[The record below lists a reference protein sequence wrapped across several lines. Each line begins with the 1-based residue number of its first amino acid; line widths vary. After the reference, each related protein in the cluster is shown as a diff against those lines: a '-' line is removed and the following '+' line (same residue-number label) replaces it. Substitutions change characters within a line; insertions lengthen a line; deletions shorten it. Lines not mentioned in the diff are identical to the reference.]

1 VTVEHL
7 ENPRVE
13 AEAHY
18 YNVTHTGLRDLG
30 LRPHLLSDT
39 LLSSLYA
46 IADRYKHRAD
56 PAALRPGIR
65 WRGPVTTKG

>member
-1 VTVEHL
+1 
-7 ENPRVE
+7 VE

-46 IADRYKHRAD
+46 IADRYQHRAD
-56 PAALRPGIR
+56 LSALRPAVR
-65 WRGPVTTKG
+65 WRGPVRAKD